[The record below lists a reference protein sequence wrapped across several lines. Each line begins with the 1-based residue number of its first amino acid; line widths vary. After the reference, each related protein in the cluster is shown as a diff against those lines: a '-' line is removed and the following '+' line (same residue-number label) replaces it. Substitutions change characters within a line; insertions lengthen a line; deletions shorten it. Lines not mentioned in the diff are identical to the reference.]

1 MTASGGIAM
10 TTSAHVQFIGEITQ
24 ICGVISAVA
33 GVVLSL
39 HHWPAALAL
48 VGGGVA
54 FYVGKKLR
62 GA

>member
-1 MTASGGIAM
+1 V
-10 TTSAHVQFIGEITQ
+10 TTINANVQFIGEVTQ
-24 ICGVISAVA
+24 IAGVAAVVA

-54 FYVGKKLR
+54 YYVGKKLR
-62 GA
+62 GQH